1 MIEPQDRNIESFC
14 SHRAVGIYKGWPGGG
29 KPVASHLVS
38 SSSSA
43 LGSITVR
50 QEPCRRLSREG
61 TAVVHQMHLIVEVVI
76 VGDAAP
82 RTARRSELVVQSSVK
97 SDDSSVEFRR
107 HAHLSKETPLELS
120 W

>member
-1 MIEPQDRNIESFC
+1 MEGWRDSKNATPDRLS
-14 SHRAVGIYKGWPGGG
+14 
-29 KPVASHLVS
+29 LVS
-38 SSSSA
+38 RMA
-43 LGSITVR
+43 LSREERMEFGHALDVR

-61 TAVVHQMHLIVEVVI
+61 MAVVHQMHLIVEVVI

-82 RTARRSELVVQSSVK
+82 PTARRSELVVQSSVK

-107 HAHLSKETPLELS
+107 HADLRKETPLELS